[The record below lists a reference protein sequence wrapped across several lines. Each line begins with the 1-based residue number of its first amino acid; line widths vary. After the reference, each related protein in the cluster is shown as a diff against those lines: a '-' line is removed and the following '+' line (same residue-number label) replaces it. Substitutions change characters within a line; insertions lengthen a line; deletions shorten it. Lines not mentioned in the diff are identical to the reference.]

1 MRIKPMNVV
10 IGAGAG
16 LLDELGEKFDSDR
29 GNTNAF
35 EGITDW
41 GRVGVAVA
49 AYGAQMMNFQPDV
62 SEAVAQSVLPLA
74 TKTIV
79 KSIMQATSGAATAR
93 QRVTRVASPSGGKV
107 SWKPVPIH

>member
-1 MRIKPMNVV
+1 MKIRPMNVA

-16 LLDELGEKFDSDR
+16 ILDELGEKFDSDR
-29 GNTNAF
+29 GNTDSF
-35 EGITDW
+35 TGITDW
-41 GRVGVAVA
+41 ARVGVGAA
-49 AYGAQMMNFQPDV
+49 AYAAQMMNFQPDV

-79 KSIMQATSGAATAR
+79 KSIMQATSGVAAR
-93 QRVTRVASPSGGKV
+93 PRVSRVASPSGGKV